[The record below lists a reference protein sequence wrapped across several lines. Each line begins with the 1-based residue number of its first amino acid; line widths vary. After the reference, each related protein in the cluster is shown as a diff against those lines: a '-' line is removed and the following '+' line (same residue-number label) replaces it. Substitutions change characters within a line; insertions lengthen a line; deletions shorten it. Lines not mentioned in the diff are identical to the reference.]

1 MEITLQQLLDEIA
14 RDGGDLAALLRQ
26 YSDSGELSAERIT
39 ELVAEAQTA
48 FTAIQNSESLSAAD
62 LPQLQTL
69 ADTITALNGEST
81 HLSEQAEATAA
92 QVAEL
97 ARAAGVAADETTDS
111 ETPAEGD
118 AGEDNADGADGN
130 GDAGEGDGDGGTDA
144 DNGDSGLTVDD
155 IVNAPVVDT
164 TVETPEPVA
173 ASGAPRSRA
182 RVNLTTIAA
191 RVPRPNPAQLSA
203 GAGTGDDVPFRGSL
217 VASAD
222 APGMRGGAAY
232 NSWLDLGRVAA
243 NAFGSQSPAQLRSLV
258 AGAERQGTVFS
269 QRSGLAEFRMHFPPE
284 LIADGS
290 DDTEVFARAADQSR
304 LPNGS
309 LLAAGGWC
317 SPSETMYDLCD
328 LPCSLDGILSLPE
341 VGASRGGVR
350 WTKGLDF
357 CEIYNSPG
365 FFHFTEAQMMDDPAP
380 TKPCM
385 EIPCVDF
392 DECRLDV
399 DGLCITGDIPQSRTY
414 PEIIA
419 QFLQGAMCAHAHRV
433 NANKINQIVLGSTN
447 DGTIGI
453 SGYGATN
460 NVLYAI
466 ELEIQAYRY
475 RGRRAQEGAV
485 ALLELVAPYWV
496 KAVIRADIANR
507 NAPSG
512 IGNPQAVTDAEIVQ
526 WFATRGVA
534 VRFVYDWQDL
544 IDCNPSEGSI
554 DRPITDYPDTVE
566 FLLYEAGTW
575 IVPTLDVI
583 TLENLYDSTL
593 IKQNKYT
600 ALFTEQAFCVVN
612 RCNGSRRFT
621 VAICANGNTGGQ
633 IDITC
638 PAGPAAATGATAGA
652 PGVFT
657 PAGSDGPDNLA
668 ALQASGVV
676 ASPATAWTTGQYIEL
691 DDGTHAYWDGDSWEA
706 GEAP

>member
-1 MEITLQQLLDEIA
+1 MEITLQSLLDEIA
-14 RDGGDLAALLRQ
+14 RDGGDLGALLRQ
-26 YSDSGELSAERIT
+26 YSDSGELSADRIA
-39 ELVAEAQTA
+39 ELVGEAQAA
-48 FTAIQNSESLSAAD
+48 FSAIQTSDSLAAAD

-69 ADTITALNGEST
+69 ADTITALNVEST

-92 QVAEL
+92 QVADL
-97 ARAAGVAADETTDS
+97 ARAAGVATDETPGEGDETEDDAEGNGDS
-111 ETPAEGD
+111 GEETPETPAADPD
-118 AGEDNADGADGN
+118 AS
-130 GDAGEGDGDGGTDA
+130 
-144 DNGDSGLTVDD
+144 DSGLTVED
-155 IVNAPVVDT
+155 IASAPVVDLT
-164 TVETPEPVA
+164 ETPEPVA
-173 ASGAPRSRA
+173 ASARQRA

-191 RVPRPNPAQLSA
+191 RVPRPNPTQLSA
-203 GAGTGDDVPFRGSL
+203 GAGSGDDMPFGGSL
-217 VASAD
+217 VASVD
-222 APGMRGGAAY
+222 APGMRGGSAY

-258 AGAERQGTVFS
+258 AGAERQGSVFS
-269 QRSGLAEFRMHFPPE
+269 QRSGLAEFRMNFPE
-284 LIADGS
+284 DLIANGS

-304 LPNGS
+304 LPGGS

-317 SPSETMYDLCD
+317 SPSETMYDLCE
-328 LPCSLDGILSLPE
+328 LPCSTDGILSLPE
-341 VGASRGGVR
+341 VGAPRGGVR

-365 FFHFTEAQMMDDPAP
+365 FFHFTEAQMMGDPAP

-414 PEIIA
+414 PEVIA

-433 NANKINQIVLGSTN
+433 NANKIFQILAGSTN
-447 DGTIGI
+447 DGTITQA
-453 SGYGATN
+453 GYGATN

-475 RGRRAQEGAV
+475 RGRRAQEGTP
-485 ALLELVAPYWV
+485 ALLELVAPYWI
-496 KAVIRADIANR
+496 KAVLRADIANR

-544 IDCNPSEGSI
+544 VDCNPSEGPV
-554 DRPITDYPDTVE
+554 DRPITDYPDNVE
-566 FLLYEAGTW
+566 FILYEAGTW
-575 IVPTLDVI
+575 VVPTLDVI

-600 ALFTEQAFCVVN
+600 ALFTEQAFCVIN

-621 VAICANGNTGGQ
+621 VPICANGNTGGQ
-633 IDITC
+633 VAVTC
-638 PAGPAAATGATAGA
+638 TVGPVAATGATAGI
-652 PGVFT
+652 PGLFT
-657 PAGSDGPDNLA
+657 PANSDAPDTLV
-668 ALQASGVV
+668 ALQASGVT
-676 ASPATAWTTGQYIEL
+676 ASPATAWTAGQYVEL
-691 DDGTHAYWDGDSWEA
+691 DDGTHAHWTGTAWAA
-706 GEAP
+706 GAA

>member
-1 MEITLQQLLDEIA
+1 VEITLQQLLDEIA
-14 RDGGDLAALLRQ
+14 KDGGDLAALLRR
-26 YSDSGELSAERIT
+26 YSDDGALSGDQIT
-39 ELVAEAQTA
+39 ELVTEAQAA
-48 FTAIQNSESLSAAD
+48 FTAIQTSESLSAAD

-69 ADTITALNGEST
+69 ADTISALNAESA
-81 HLSEQAEATAA
+81 HLTEQAEQTAA

-97 ARAAGVAADETTDS
+97 ARAAGLVTEDETPGDGDES
-111 ETPAEGD
+111 DDADGEGADGNDGETPAEGD
-118 AGEDNADGADGN
+118 
-130 GDAGEGDGDGGTDA
+130 GEGESGDA
-144 DNGDSGLTVDD
+144 DNSDSGLTVDE

-164 TVETPEPVA
+164 TDTPEPVA
-173 ASGAPRSRA
+173 ASGTSRPRA
-182 RVNLTTIAA
+182 RVNLTTIAS
-191 RVPRPNPAQLSA
+191 RVPRPRPESLSA
-203 GAGTGDDVPFRGSL
+203 GAGTGDDLPFRGSL

-222 APGMRGGAAY
+222 APGMRGGSPY

-243 NAFGSQSPAQLRSLV
+243 NAFGSQSPSQLRSLV

-269 QRSGLAEFRMHFPPE
+269 QRSGLAEFRMNFPE
-284 LIADGS
+284 DLIANGS

-304 LPNGS
+304 LPGGS

-317 SPSETMYDLCD
+317 APSETMYDLCE

-341 VGASRGGVR
+341 VGAPRGGVR

-365 FFHFTEAQMMDDPAP
+365 FFHFTEAQMMGDPAP
-380 TKPCM
+380 EKPCM

-392 DECRLDV
+392 EECRLDV

-414 PEIIA
+414 PEVIA

-433 NANKINQIVLGSTN
+433 NANKINQIVQGSTN
-447 DGTIGI
+447 DGTITQT
-453 SGYGATN
+453 GYGATN
-460 NVLYAI
+460 AVLYAI

-475 RGRRAQEGAV
+475 RGRRAQEGTP

-512 IGNPQAVTDAEIVQ
+512 IGNPQAVSDAEIVQ

-544 IDCNPSEGSI
+544 TSCNPSEG
-554 DRPITDYPDTVE
+554 DPNRPITDYPDTVE

-600 ALFTEQAFCVVN
+600 ALFTEQAFCVIQ

-621 VAICANGNTGGQ
+621 VPICANGNTGGQ
-633 IDITC
+633 VEITC
-638 PAGPAAATGATAGA
+638 TTGPAAATGATAGT
-652 PGVFT
+652 PGTFT
-657 PAGSDGPDNLA
+657 PAGSDGPDSLA
-668 ALQASGVV
+668 ALRASGVT
-676 ASPATAWTTGQYIEL
+676 ASPATAWTTGQYIVL